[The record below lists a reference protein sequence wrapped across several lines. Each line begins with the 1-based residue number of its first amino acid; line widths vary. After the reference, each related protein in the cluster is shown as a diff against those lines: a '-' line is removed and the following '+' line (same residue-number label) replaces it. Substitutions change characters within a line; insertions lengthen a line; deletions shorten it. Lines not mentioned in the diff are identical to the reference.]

1 MALVRTASPHAR
13 PHARI
18 DEEPSFSRAEADFC
32 WSHPEKSVRIAAW
45 GEEQRR
51 KGGSLRAL
59 LGDLAEGGFPDVPGP
74 WFGATAFAGRLGAG
88 WSGFPPMRFVLPQRI
103 AWSDGTR
110 HFSAGAEAIP
120 PQAERP
126 SPPARIVRRNSE
138 RERWNTLV
146 RKALEA
152 IAAGSLDKV
161 VLARAID
168 VEANAP
174 LQPEALLAALE
185 TAYPSCRSF
194 LVRGADGAAF
204 VGATPELL
212 CMIDGDRVETEALA
226 GSAAPADAQSLLG
239 NQKELREH
247 RWVVEHIAGS
257 LAQVAAGVHFPP
269 EPRLRAL
276 ANVVHLHTPIS
287 ARLLPGRGLADV
299 AAALHPT
306 PAVGGMPRD
315 AALEFI
321 ARHEG
326 LDRGLYAGLVGWA
339 GPDRAELAVALRSAL
354 VRGARARLFV
364 GAGIVEG
371 SSADEEFE
379 ETELKARAMLDAL
392 GVAR

>member
-1 MALVRTASPHAR
+1 M
-13 PHARI
+13 
-18 DEEPSFSRAEADFC
+18 
-32 WSHPEKSVRIAAW
+32 
-45 GEEQRR
+45 
-51 KGGSLRAL
+51 
-59 LGDLAEGGFPDVPGP
+59 
-74 WFGATAFAGRLGAG
+74 
-88 WSGFPPMRFVLPQRI
+88 
-103 AWSDGTR
+103 
-110 HFSAGAEAIP
+110 
-120 PQAERP
+120 
-126 SPPARIVRRNSE
+126 
-138 RERWNTLV
+138 
-146 RKALEA
+146 
-152 IAAGSLDKV
+152 
-161 VLARAID
+161 
-168 VEANAP
+168 
-174 LQPEALLAALE
+174 
-185 TAYPSCRSF
+185 
-194 LVRGADGAAF
+194 
-204 VGATPELL
+204 
-212 CMIDGDRVETEALA
+212 
-226 GSAAPADAQSLLG
+226 
-239 NQKELREH
+239 
-247 RWVVEHIAGS
+247 VEHIAGS